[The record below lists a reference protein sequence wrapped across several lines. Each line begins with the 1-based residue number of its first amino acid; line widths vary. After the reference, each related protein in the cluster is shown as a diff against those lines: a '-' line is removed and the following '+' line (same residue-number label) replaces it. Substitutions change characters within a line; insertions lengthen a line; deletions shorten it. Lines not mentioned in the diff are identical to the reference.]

1 MNDLWIIQNFAW
13 PFYEPVDVE
22 GLKIYDYYDIVSHPM
37 DLSTIKKKMDFKQ
50 YANAQEVADDIRL
63 VREYSVKL
71 VKLTRLTNTWKS
83 YVQFMAC

>member
-1 MNDLWIIQNFAW
+1 M
-13 PFYEPVDVE
+13 DVE

-63 VREYSVKL
+63 VRKYSIKL
-71 VKLTRLTNTWKS
+71 VKFTRLTNTLENHIRN
-83 YVQFMAC
+83 YDVLN